1 MKRGDIYDARLN
13 PTEGS
18 EQAGIRP
25 VIIVSRDAINQN
37 SPVIVVVPVTN
48 AVHIKRDYPN
58 NVVIPQGEG
67 GLTVDSVA
75 LGGQIRAIAT
85 SRLLRQRGSLSS
97 PILQQ
102 IDRALR
108 ITLDL

>member
-1 MKRGDIYDARLN
+1 MKRGDVFDARLN

-18 EQAGIRP
+18 EQAGVRP

-37 SPVIVVVPVTN
+37 SSVIVIVPVTKAAN
-48 AVHIKRDYPN
+48 IKRTYPN
-58 NVVIPQGEG
+58 NVTITQSEG

-75 LGGQIRAIAT
+75 LGGQVRAIAT

-97 PILQQ
+97 STMQQ
-102 IDRALR
+102 VDRALR

>member
-1 MKRGDIYDARLN
+1 MKRGDVFDARLD

-25 VIIVSRDAINQN
+25 VVIVSRNAINDN
-37 SPVIVVVPVTN
+37 SSVVVVVPLTK
-48 AVHIKRDYPN
+48 AVNVKRHYPN
-58 NVVIPQGEG
+58 NVTIANGEG
-67 GLTVDSVA
+67 GLTFESVL
-75 LGGQIRAIAT
+75 LGGQVRAIAK
-85 SRLLRQRGSLSS
+85 SRLLRQRGNLSTEVM
-97 PILQQ
+97 QR

>member
-1 MKRGDIYDARLN
+1 MKRGDVFDARLN

-18 EQAGIRP
+18 EQAGVRP

-37 SPVIVVVPVTN
+37 SSVIVIVPVTKAAN
-48 AVHIKRDYPN
+48 IKRTYPN
-58 NVVIPQGEG
+58 NVTIIQGEG

-75 LGGQIRAIAT
+75 LGGQVRAIAT

-97 PILQQ
+97 STMQQ
-102 IDRALR
+102 VDRALR